1 MHSADGLNSDGV
13 NKDGSQSL
21 LREVARRAAHWF
33 LRWRE
38 ADLDDAERAD
48 LERWRAAHPD
58 HERAWQRA
66 LRLAETFERI
76 PAEVGMRTLDRRQRL
91 DRRGA
96 LKHLAVLIGLA
107 PAAYLAARALPWSE
121 WNASY
126 RTGIGERRELVLDDG
141 SRVMLN
147 TGSALD
153 VLFDREQ
160 RLLLLRAG
168 EILVTS
174 GDDGLPPSQRHRPLR
189 VRTSEGLIEALG
201 TRFLVR
207 RGSAASTRVAVF
219 EGVVVIRP
227 GDASASAS
235 PRVLHAGQQAR
246 FSHEAIGSTKT
257 APPELAAWTEGR
269 LVADDMPLSRFLK
282 ELARYRHGV
291 VRCDEDAGALRI
303 SGTFQLDHSDQ
314 ILAALPATVPVDVA
328 FLTPYWVTVRA
339 R

>member
-1 MHSADGLNSDGV
+1 M
-13 NKDGSQSL
+13 Q
-21 LREVARRAAHWF
+21 REVARRAADWF

-38 ADLDDAERAD
+38 AGLDQAERAD

-76 PAEVGMRTLDRRQRL
+76 PSDVGMRTLDRRQRL

-121 WNASY
+121 WSASY

-147 TGSALD
+147 TDSALD
-153 VLFDREQ
+153 VLFDNEQ
-160 RLLLLRAG
+160 RLLQLHAG

-174 GDDGLPPSQRHRPLR
+174 GDDGSPLPQRHRPLR
-189 VRTSEGLIEALG
+189 VRTSEGMIEALG

-207 RGSAASTRVAVF
+207 RGSAAPTRVAVF
-219 EGVVVIRP
+219 EGAVAIRP
-227 GDASASAS
+227 GDALASAS
-235 PRVLHAGQQAR
+235 PRVLHAGEQAR
-246 FSHEAIGSTKT
+246 FSHEAITPTTT
-257 APPELAAWTEGR
+257 AWPQLAAWTEGR
-269 LVADDMPLSRFLK
+269 LVADNMLLSRFLK
-282 ELARYRHGV
+282 ELARYRHGL
-291 VRCDEDAGALRI
+291 VRCDDRAGALRI
-303 SGTFQLDHSDQ
+303 SGTFQLDHSDR

>member
-1 MHSADGLNSDGV
+1 MHSADGLSSDGV
-13 NKDGSQSL
+13 NKDGSQPL
-21 LREVARRAAHWF
+21 QREVARRAADWF

-38 ADLDDAERAD
+38 AGLDQAERAD

-76 PAEVGMRTLDRRQRL
+76 PSDVGMRTLDRRQRL

-121 WNASY
+121 WSASY

-147 TGSALD
+147 TDSALD
-153 VLFDREQ
+153 VLFDNEQ
-160 RLLLLRAG
+160 RLLQLHAG

-174 GDDGLPPSQRHRPLR
+174 GDDGSPLPQRHRPLR
-189 VRTSEGLIEALG
+189 VRTSEGMIEALG

-207 RGSAASTRVAVF
+207 RGSAAPTRVAVF
-219 EGVVVIRP
+219 EGAVAIRP
-227 GDASASAS
+227 GDALASAS
-235 PRVLHAGQQAR
+235 PRVLHAGEQAR
-246 FSHEAIGSTKT
+246 FSHEAITPTTT
-257 APPELAAWTEGR
+257 AWPQLAAWTEGR
-269 LVADDMPLSRFLK
+269 LVADNMLLSRFLK
-282 ELARYRHGV
+282 ELARYRHGL
-291 VRCDEDAGALRI
+291 VRCDDRAGALRI
-303 SGTFQLDHSDQ
+303 SGTFQLDHSDR